1 MPVTFIET
9 HFQPF
14 SIQNAQEISMV
25 TIKMNFKSPLLGSFI
40 SFLNTKLTFGLIYP
54 KMVRIHLNVY
64 FQAME
69 NALGKSILC
78 CPLPV

>member
-40 SFLNTKLTFGLIYP
+40 SFSNTKLTFGLI
-54 KMVRIHLNVY
+54 
-64 FQAME
+64 
-69 NALGKSILC
+69 
-78 CPLPV
+78 

>member
-9 HFQPF
+9 HFQLV

-25 TIKMNFKSPLLGSFI
+25 TIKMNFKSPLSGSFI
-40 SFLNTKLTFGLIYP
+40 SFSNTKPTFGLIYP

-78 CPLPV
+78 CHLPV